1 MTVLVMCV
9 RVVRVPVPERGVVVR
24 VAVRF
29 FAVPREVVLVL
40 VVFIM
45 QMGVRMIMCGWR
57 IPVHLVTGIF
67 RYAKRTVPILC

>member
-45 QMGVRMIMCGWR
+45 QMGVRMITCE
-57 IPVHLVTGIF
+57 
-67 RYAKRTVPILC
+67 

>member
-9 RVVRVPVPERGVVVR
+9 RVVRVSMLERGMVVR

-29 FAVPREVVLVL
+29 FAIPHEIVLVL

-45 QMGVRMIMCGWR
+45 RMACFYSCGNR
-57 IPVHLVTGIF
+57 DISVGKKDCASFVLT
-67 RYAKRTVPILC
+67 